1 MFPRLRIP
9 RTVSFTVCALSA
21 LLLTA
26 SCDESSSS
34 PTSPAGSATVMGTVV
49 RGSGTLGATTQ
60 GTGIGLAQ
68 VTVRVVQTGRSTQT
82 DASGNFS
89 LTGVPVGNVD
99 LEFSRAD
106 INARAT
112 VQVSSGTNAITVA
125 VMGSTAVVVPRGNAG
140 EEIEGLV
147 SAVSTGAGTLTV
159 LDQRLGA
166 VVVKTTSTTVL
177 RHGQTTITLSQIQVG
192 MRVHVKALLQP
203 DNTYLATEI
212 KLQDENVGGN
222 REVTGTVTSVN
233 TTEMSFVVQSTGA
246 PVTVKTNSSTTF
258 RKRGSSATF
267 SDVTTAVTVDVEGIL
282 QADGSI
288 LARKVTIE

>member
-1 MFPRLRIP
+1 MLPRLRIP
-9 RTVSFTVCALSA
+9 QTVSFTICALAA
-21 LLLTA
+21 LFLTA

-49 RGSGTLGATTQ
+49 RGGGTLGTTTQ
-60 GTGIGLAQ
+60 GAGIGLPG
-68 VTVRVVQTGRSTQT
+68 VTVRVVQTGRSSQT
-82 DASGNFS
+82 DASGNFT
-89 LTGVPVGNVD
+89 LTGVPVGNVA
-99 LEFSRAD
+99 LEFSRVD

-125 VMGSTAVVVPRGNAG
+125 VTGSTAVVVPRGHAG

-166 VVVKTTSTTVL
+166 VVVQTTSTTVL
-177 RHGQTTITLSQIQVG
+177 RHGQTMIALSQIQVG

-212 KLQDENVGGN
+212 NLQNENVGGN
-222 REVTGTVTSVN
+222 REVTGAVTSVN
-233 TTEMSFVVQSTGA
+233 TIEMTFVVQSTGA
-246 PVTVKTNSSTTF
+246 PVTVKTDSSTTF
-258 RKRGSSATF
+258 KKRGSSASF
-267 SDVTTAVTVDVEGIL
+267 SDVTTGVTVDVEGVL
-282 QADGSI
+282 QADGSV
-288 LARKVTIE
+288 LARKVRIE

>member
-1 MFPRLRIP
+1 
-9 RTVSFTVCALSA
+9 
-21 LLLTA
+21 
-26 SCDESSSS
+26 
-34 PTSPAGSATVMGTVV
+34 MGTVV
-49 RGSGTLGATTQ
+49 RGGGTLGATTQ
-60 GTGIGLAQ
+60 GAGIGLPG
-68 VTVRVVQTGRSTQT
+68 VTVRVVQTGRSAQT
-82 DASGNFS
+82 DTSGNFM
-89 LTGVPVGNVD
+89 LTGVPMGNVA

-106 INARAT
+106 INARAN
-112 VQVSSGTNAITVA
+112 VQVSAGTNAITVA
-125 VMGSTAVVVPRGNAG
+125 VTGSTAVVVSGGHAG

-166 VVVKTTSTTVL
+166 VVVETTSMTVL
-177 RHGQTTITLSQIQVG
+177 RHGQTSITLSQIQIG

-212 KLQDENVGGN
+212 ILQDENVGGN

-233 TTEMSFVVQSTGA
+233 AIDMSFVVQSTGA

-258 RKRGSSATF
+258 RKRGSSASF
-267 SDVTTAVTVDVEGIL
+267 SDVTNGVPVDVEGVL

-288 LARKVTIE
+288 LARRVTIE